1 MYIWSQV
8 SSDIKKYLKKDE
20 GIMPLEL
27 HASNYNWGVIPTFS
41 IICPLSSLM
50 ACPCKSFY

>member
-20 GIMPLEL
+20 GIMPLEFTCL
-27 HASNYNWGVIPTFS
+27 
-41 IICPLSSLM
+41 
-50 ACPCKSFY
+50 

>member
-20 GIMPLEL
+20 GIMPLE
-27 HASNYNWGVIPTFS
+27 F
-41 IICPLSSLM
+41 
-50 ACPCKSFY
+50 ACL

>member
-20 GIMPLEL
+20 GIMPLEFACL
-27 HASNYNWGVIPTFS
+27 CLWLRCDTHIKFTNG
-41 IICPLSSLM
+41 LSM
-50 ACPCKSFY
+50 

>member
-20 GIMPLEL
+20 GVMPLE
-27 HASNYNWGVIPTFS
+27 F
-41 IICPLSSLM
+41 
-50 ACPCKSFY
+50 ACL